1 MTEDELIT
9 AYVDGQLS
17 AQERAALEARAQ
29 GDVALRRRIAA
40 TQLLSREAQQLPA
53 LAAPRNFI
61 LPRDM
66 GAKPAPSPE
75 PRRGGLLPTWLFRLG
90 SLAAAGAF
98 ALVVAVELFQAPA
111 AAPAPMAAPVDA
123 VTPIATVRAEAAR
136 AEAARAEG
144 ALAESAA
151 SKDMVAT
158 AAGTTAAVA
167 PDVTALALPEA
178 DTRAL
183 PAGTDGTAAAAPAA
197 AAPAAAGSAAMTA
210 SDAGSLTATP
220 EPLAFEAAS
229 APPMDAQPQATE
241 APEIVAPPPAAPAL
255 TPLRLFGLLA
265 LLAAIVLGA
274 LGWLRR

>member
-111 AAPAPMAAPVDA
+111 AAPAPMAAPMAAPVDA

-136 AEAARAEG
+136 
-144 ALAESAA
+144 AESAA

>member
-123 VTPIATVRAEAAR
+123 VTPIATVR